1 MFFLLKKER
10 KMNTEK
16 IHEISGLITRLE
28 RFQCAMYNK
37 DSNPTMYVE
46 SELQKSEFENVEQFA
61 EDLRVAIEA
70 VVNKHVNL
78 LKKEIEKEVLG
89 IVEKQ
94 KTIKK
99 TKKT

>member
-1 MFFLLKKER
+1 
-10 KMNTEK
+10 MNAEK
-16 IHEISGLITRLE
+16 IHELSGLIARLE
-28 RFQCAMYNK
+28 RFQCSVYNK

-46 SELQKSEFENVEQFA
+46 SEKIQKSEFENVEQFA
-61 EDLRVAIEA
+61 EDLRVAIET

-94 KTIKK
+94 KTNRK